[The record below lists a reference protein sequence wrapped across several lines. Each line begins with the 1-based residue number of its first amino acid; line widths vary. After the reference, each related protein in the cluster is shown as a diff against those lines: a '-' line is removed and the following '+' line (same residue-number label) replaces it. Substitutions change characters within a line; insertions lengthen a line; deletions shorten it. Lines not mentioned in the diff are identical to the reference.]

1 MEGYYSIKGFLVP
14 SSSVS
19 RHKRNHNNKSRMH
32 RHRELIS
39 FRNQE
44 STQDGVGGVGSYF
57 YNLEK
62 RKAFSR
68 MRRTAQE
75 MAQQQLS
82 ENVTQDFYSIESSR
96 ARRET
101 MGCNINH
108 NTNRRLY
115 IGCNENTV
123 IEVKPKCKNDE
134 EETYTCHGHWQE
146 NQTTFIIAKHL
157 SSQHGVCISY
167 VPTEGIQVQLYV
179 GDSCHRPGMQGP
191 GGGGAAGGGG
201 GGGNGG
207 GAGGGA
213 STALGASGG
222 SYGGGNGGVAISHMT
237 LSNVTVLGKCGETS
251 TSITLHYR
259 HNSSWMILTV
269 LSIMLFNF
277 TLR

>member
-44 STQDGVGGVGSYF
+44 SSQDGVVGGVGSYF

-75 MAQQQLS
+75 VAQQQLQPS
-82 ENVTQDFYSIESSR
+82 DNVTQDFYSIESSR

-134 EETYTCHGHWQE
+134 EESKC
-146 NQTTFIIAKHL
+146 L
-157 SSQHGVCISY
+157 S
-167 VPTEGIQVQLYV
+167 
-179 GDSCHRPGMQGP
+179 
-191 GGGGAAGGGG
+191 
-201 GGGNGG
+201 
-207 GAGGGA
+207 
-213 STALGASGG
+213 
-222 SYGGGNGGVAISHMT
+222 
-237 LSNVTVLGKCGETS
+237 LSRKVSKV
-251 TSITLHYR
+251 
-259 HNSSWMILTV
+259 
-269 LSIMLFNF
+269 
-277 TLR
+277 